1 MERGSRLLAFEKLNN
16 TRDLG
21 GIKGLGGRRIKNGR
35 LIRSGQLYFA
45 SEEDLKALGS
55 VVGTVVDLRTEQ
67 ECMEKPDPEV
77 PGASYMHLP
86 AVRDLA
92 AGMTREKKANET
104 VIKTLGHDPQGALDY
119 MRRVYT
125 AFITDEHCLSCYRTF
140 MDLLLGGPEKAVLWH
155 CTAGKDRTGF
165 AALVIEEILG
175 VSREDILEDYLKSN
189 EYLKDEVAGLL
200 GYLQKS
206 MGDFGKEGEEALG
219 YLFGAH
225 EEFLESLYAK
235 AEEFYGSFP
244 AFIEKALGVTKEE
257 EERLRELY
265 LE

>member
-1 MERGSRLLAFEKLNN
+1 MERGSSLLAFEKLNN

-21 GIKGLGGRRIKNGR
+21 GMKGCGGKSIKQGR

-45 SEEDLKALGS
+45 SEEDLKVLGDIT
-55 VVGTVVDLRTEQ
+55 GTVVDLRTGE
-67 ECMEKPDPEV
+67 ECSEKPDPEV
-77 PGASYMHLP
+77 PGAKYIHIP
-86 AVRDLA
+86 AVKDLA
-92 AGMTREKKANET
+92 AGMTREKRANET
-104 VIKTLGHDPQGALDY
+104 VIKTLGRDPEGALKY
-119 MRRVYT
+119 MCRVYT
-125 AFITDEHCLSCYRTF
+125 AFITDEDCLSCYRAF
-140 MDLLLGGPEKAVLWH
+140 LDLLLKGPEKAVLWH

-235 AEEFYGSFP
+235 AEELYGSFP